1 MMRATRVSALLSGLG
16 AAAAAVAAVQT
27 GADLAVGVS
36 TGLTAHAAAV
46 AAARTGAD
54 REWAAIVDVLDRA
67 VVVGDAE
74 GIDAARDRGLRLLDG
89 ALTGRQ
95 RARVRYLVAYANWRA
110 LGARPDLAGGDRDR
124 LADEA
129 AALLAEN
136 IAARDADVE
145 AHALLGAVFGMKIG
159 SSTWRGMTL
168 GRRAARAFDAARAID
183 ERNPRFLLLKGI
195 DAFHR
200 PAMFGGGPE
209 RAEAWFRSAIGHF
222 EAQPPD
228 LPWPNWGLLDARAWL
243 GQTLARRGDPDGARE
258 QYGLALEAAPDY
270 AFVRRV
276 LLPGL
281 GR

>member
-1 MMRATRVSALLSGLG
+1 MIRAIRASALLFGLD
-16 AAAAAVAAVQT
+16 AAAAV
-27 GADLAVGVS
+27 
-36 TGLTAHAAAV
+36 V
-46 AAARTGAD
+46 AAAQTGVD
-54 REWAAIVDVLDRA
+54 QEWAAIVDVLDRA
-67 VVVGDAE
+67 VVAGDAE
-74 GIDAARDRGLRLLDG
+74 GIDVARDRGRGLLDG
-89 ALTGRQ
+89 ALTGQQ

-136 IAARDADVE
+136 VAARDTDVE

-168 GRRAARAFDAARAID
+168 GRRAARAFEAARAVD

-258 QYGLALEAAPDY
+258 QYESALEAAPDY
-270 AFVRRV
+270 AFVRHV
-276 LLPGL
+276 LLPAL
-281 GR
+281 ER